1 MPRPLSLKLSA
12 GAALQAAAATRSAI
26 PPAIPHATP
35 PATQPAAATMS
46 ALPLPP
52 PLPTTASVPGFSS
65 IQALDLVAMV
75 EAQLKEA
82 ILEGRI
88 AQGERIVE
96 AELARQMGISRA
108 PVREAARRL
117 ESTGLLVSRPRH
129 GFAVRVFTAQQ
140 VEDLYQV
147 RIQLEL
153 MGVALACQKA
163 SDAELHGMAAMV
175 DDMVLRSGQMGRAQR
190 VAVDLAF
197 HQRLCALSGNA
208 YLLRT
213 YLNLS
218 HEVQLFLA
226 LSEDSYGD
234 PTTLA
239 ETHRPI
245 VQALLRR
252 DPEAATRSLRF
263 HLDDALVHVRGL
275 FSPRDGG

>member
-1 MPRPLSLKLSA
+1 MP
-12 GAALQAAAATRSAI
+12 ALT
-26 PPAIPHATP
+26 
-35 PATQPAAATMS
+35 
-46 ALPLPP
+46 L
-52 PLPTTASVPGFSS
+52 PLPTTSTASGFSS
-65 IQALDLVAMV
+65 IQAPDLVAMV

-82 ILEGRI
+82 ILEGRL
-88 AQGERIVE
+88 APGERIVE

-153 MGVALACQKA
+153 MGVVLACQKA
-163 SDAELHGMAAMV
+163 SDAELAGVAAMV
-175 DDMVLRSGQMGRAQR
+175 EDMVQRAAQMGRAQR

-208 YLLRT
+208 YLLRM

-234 PTTLA
+234 PATLA

-245 VQALLRR
+245 VAALLRR
-252 DPEAATRSLRF
+252 DAEAAAGALRF
-263 HLDDALVHVRGL
+263 HLDDAVLHVRGL
-275 FSPRDGG
+275 FKPRAGG